1 MANSS
6 GLRGLLLAA
15 VACLIATSAAQA
27 QIVREKP
34 GQIKAANRRALREA
48 SRTDGPYKDSHL
60 EVTPARLKRGAS
72 AQPLPEGSDE
82 LHYKNGP
89 APNVKPPGVLGVIG
103 IRRKK
108 KL

>member
-1 MANSS
+1 MASRS
-6 GLRGLLLAA
+6 RLRGLLLAA
-15 VACLIATSAAQA
+15 VACLLAASAAQA
-27 QIVREKP
+27 QIAHEKP

-89 APNVKPPGVLGVIG
+89 APNVKPPGILGAMG